1 MKGLPL
7 AQEMPL
13 RSLSGKDLGP
23 EGFWG
28 YLNIFSSSGTKIP
41 LLTEPWEWMPNV
53 LSLQEQETELSGI
66 RVSPW
71 ATEGMEFQP
80 TIFCLSYAWTIHLL
94 DFCLV
99 RCMSRLNLASRFPR
113 YGWFKG
119 MLMLKTG
126 GMPMVWKRDR
136 RRVIARDHWRS
147 RPGFQAW
154 LHSHC
159 PLGQFPQS
167 LSASFPHQA
176 GDGSPTPPCH
186 QGPLTLYTCTHRSC
200 ARIQRENWGTPL
212 PNGREMLPVPSGEVT
227 QGEDAKQTAFI
238 WALLMPQAGA
248 PLWNVPQREWQ
259 ELCWK
264 NTPASSLFG
273 WNNWGA
279 FYTGSQRSLGEPNP
293 LPSPWTF
300 PVLTP
305 FPPMCHLPTPHSPLF
320 VGIDSQINNLHS
332 RSCLRVHLGGK
343 PT

>member
-1 MKGLPL
+1 MNAQCLVPAGARNRAVRHTGLSLGHWGNGISTHHFLPVLCMDNSPL
-7 AQEMPL
+7 GL
-13 RSLSGKDLGP
+13 
-23 EGFWG
+23 
-28 YLNIFSSSGTKIP
+28 FSCVVYVKAEFGLKIP
-41 LLTEPWEWMPNV
+41 
-53 LSLQEQETELSGI
+53 Q
-66 RVSPW
+66 
-71 ATEGMEFQP
+71 
-80 TIFCLSYAWTIHLL
+80 
-94 DFCLV
+94 V
-99 RCMSRLNLASRFPR
+99 R
-113 YGWFKG
+113 FKG

-126 GMPMVWKRDR
+126 GMPMVCKRDR

-259 ELCWK
+259 ELSWK